1 MTKMQLRFDGRSFVL
16 FRNLIPFNV
25 STLCEF
31 YGKDGEQMS
40 WLKLNTAIGLISKKI
55 QTPGPCNLMFVQSKG
70 R

>member
-40 WLKLNTAIGLISKKI
+40 
-55 QTPGPCNLMFVQSKG
+55 
-70 R
+70 